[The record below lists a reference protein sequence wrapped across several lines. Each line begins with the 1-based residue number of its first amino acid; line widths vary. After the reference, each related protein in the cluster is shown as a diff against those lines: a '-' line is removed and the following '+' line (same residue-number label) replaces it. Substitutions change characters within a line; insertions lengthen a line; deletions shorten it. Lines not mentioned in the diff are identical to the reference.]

1 MGPSKG
7 WLVADRQK
15 RGAEDVDGFAIYVCK
30 SGVLGRAHRSHR
42 WGAGAER
49 PQCGMQR
56 GGGVLSKG
64 ASQANSAARRPL
76 RS

>member
-42 WGAGAER
+42 WGHRFESCCDHQKTLENTQFSR
-49 PQCGMQR
+49 
-56 GGGVLSKG
+56 VSLLL
-64 ASQANSAARRPL
+64 L
-76 RS
+76 RLKMSM